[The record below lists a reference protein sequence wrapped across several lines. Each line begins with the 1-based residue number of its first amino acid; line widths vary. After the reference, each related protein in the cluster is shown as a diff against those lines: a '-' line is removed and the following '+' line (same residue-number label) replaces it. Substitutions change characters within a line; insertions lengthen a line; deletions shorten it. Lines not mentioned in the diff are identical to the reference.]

1 MAPLIVIPLK
11 RPKEADLGIALLRE
25 LQDRCAAKRI
35 PLPAGAR
42 EFVQQLQQKRNL
54 LVAIDK
60 LTQYTADD
68 VTNSFLQYEAS
79 VRFIESRF
87 DKSGAELQVLFKW
100 RDAFQPS
107 KKCEYA
113 DLKWERAC
121 AYFSAAAALS
131 FKAAAAQQRGAEQG
145 GFRDAANFFKQ
156 AAGCLDAAFSLI
168 KGAIWGLTPRLDPKL
183 LTADVELP
191 MLEALRQLMLA
202 QAQRVFYEKGAPS
215 SRPCTDPVF
224 LFSLS
229 PFSSLSISLYSS
241 LSLRLTRRFR
251 PLSTAARVPTACSEG
266 SSPTIKSQLSAGTA
280 SLFADVLKRFE
291 ANKQM
296 EEAVAGEAGLFSKP
310 DRSWLG
316 RIECSKLWAEAL
328 AEEHAA
334 EVEKNKEPVPE
345 YGNQVARLWRAVTCG
360 RAAVDKA
367 RSSGVPAPEFKAIE
381 DGLVRLL
388 LVYTTAEKECRD
400 IYEEPVPTSMP
411 PLERKVLVAPTDPP
425 EVPLL
430 GGSDALRGMLV
441 PRAVERLV
449 AQHHT
454 KVQELL
460 REASTRVST
469 DAEDASRK
477 LSALQLPHELDA
489 RTNADMHLPPEVLK
503 KVNEAKQLGSAETLQ
518 QLRMQCEQAEEKAE
532 LPAVFAQSILDR
544 EEEEDKKFVAEQSS
558 LPNPEGKLA
567 SLKTSEDLTMCRS
580 KLSDRKSQFDK
591 AKEVTKGLCKR
602 MDEELDSLMLI
613 TKSIAEIEAEMPH
626 LDGTT
631 LEQEPCVG
639 ELRSLI
645 QQLEQLKIDSS
656 ATLGA
661 AKAQADAQERDLS
674 LCERVLDCAEGESRH
689 QLLDECMQ
697 PLNEVRRSLFAIN
710 HRRAGLLCHVETEH
724 KKFREA
730 SVAEAS
736 YPERVTYFER
746 LNKGAE
752 QLRYL
757 HEGFTEGLGFYQK
770 VVQQFEGFR
779 SEAQQISDARK
790 VERIQIIRPVAPP
803 PPPTQVVPQRATP
816 CPAPTQPYSAPQ
828 QAQPY
833 GAPQQAYTAPQ
844 QAQPYGGVQHAQ
856 PYGAPQ
862 QAQHGAPQRA
872 TPYGGVQHAQP
883 YGAPQQA
890 QHGAPQRAQP
900 YGGVQHAQPY
910 GAPQQAQHGAPQRA
924 QPYGGV
930 QHAQPYGAPQQAQQ
944 PARPTP
950 KMACYNCKQQF
961 GVPPNAPI
969 AACPFCKTHNRV
981 PPGL

>member
-202 QAQRVFYEKGAPS
+202 QAQRVFYEK
-215 SRPCTDPVF
+215 
-224 LFSLS
+224 
-229 PFSSLSISLYSS
+229 
-241 LSLRLTRRFR
+241 
-251 PLSTAARVPTACSEG
+251 ACSEG

-710 HRRAGLLCHVETEH
+710 NRRAGLLCHVETEH

-872 TPYGGVQHAQP
+872 
-883 YGAPQQA
+883 
-890 QHGAPQRAQP
+890 
-900 YGGVQHAQPY
+900 
-910 GAPQQAQHGAPQRA
+910 